1 LVIGCIDEAHVIKNK
16 DAAANVSYKWLCIPF
31 TILATAS
38 ILPNRKD
45 DLANF
50 VQFMTKDHDEN
61 GVEYDSRES
70 MFPLDAM
77 DPINPFLVSD
87 EHSAGV
93 DTPADGLIDMGLG
106 NTFIQSASIHIQ
118 Y

>member
-16 DAAANVSYKWLCIPF
+16 ETAANVSYEWLCIPF

-45 DLANF
+45 DLAGF
-50 VQFMTKDHDEN
+50 VKFMTKDHDEN

-77 DPINPFLVSD
+77 DSISLFLVPD
-87 EHSAGV
+87 EHSVVLG
-93 DTPADGLIDMGLG
+93 TPADGSIDMGLG